1 MRFGHESSNLILCCL
16 IQLHVTGFSFH
27 VNKFKIVIDEELKV
41 RYGINFRNNLV
52 LILTRLILRKRI
64 KGSELNGP
72 NLLLELR
79 YFSCYHQTFQL
90 DGKNLLWQKRPTK
103 ELEGLEHSN
112 FFTIH
117 KSAELFHQT

>member
-1 MRFGHESSNLILCCL
+1 M
-16 IQLHVTGFSFH
+16 TGFSFH

-52 LILTRLILRKRI
+52 LILTRLILRKTLLRKRK

-72 NLLLELR
+72 NLLLELG
-79 YFSCYHQTFQL
+79 YFSCCHQTFQL

-103 ELEGLEHSN
+103 E
-112 FFTIH
+112 IRP
-117 KSAELFHQT
+117 